1 MASETLTYNVVSDTS
16 ARITMLV
23 TDRATLPKLVA
34 KRIVD
39 GAGHFV
45 PHEKSEA
52 VGAALL
58 DLLASTK
65 DA

>member
-1 MASETLTYNVVSDTS
+1 MF
-16 ARITMLV
+16 V

-45 PHEKSEA
+45 PHEKPEA